1 MAQRSPFSAR
11 FTAAGRTSP
20 GQAGKR
26 QQEER
31 YKVQGLAVIRS
42 ARGAR
47 HPEMATQHNNLA
59 VMKARRGD
67 WPGAATDMER
77 AVAIM
82 LSLALSEH
90 DSMPSN
96 LASPA
101 QFWRKSHQPD
111 EAVRLQA
118 GNISDLLPVI
128 AQIEAEHHARIA
140 EDPPKSRLRPAIAV
154 REKMSAEPH
163 RPLERSIPGSLRKV
177 GGRHMSEPHEP
188 GQGQLPSG
196 SIRPRG
202 FGS

>member
-1 MAQRSPFSAR
+1 MEKSLRRIWHSAR
-11 FTAAGRTSP
+11 HSRVLYGGWAHEP

-67 WPGAATDMER
+67 RPGAATDMER

-90 DSMPSN
+90 DSMPS
-96 LASPA
+96 
-101 QFWRKSHQPD
+101 
-111 EAVRLQA
+111 
-118 GNISDLLPVI
+118 
-128 AQIEAEHHARIA
+128 
-140 EDPPKSRLRPAIAV
+140 
-154 REKMSAEPH
+154 
-163 RPLERSIPGSLRKV
+163 
-177 GGRHMSEPHEP
+177 
-188 GQGQLPSG
+188 
-196 SIRPRG
+196 
-202 FGS
+202 